1 MEATTPPNTPG
12 FKKKPTRKN
21 RKAFRTRNAGYRKSH
36 NIAPDS
42 MPSEATAWLYGSMF
56 LMAAAKILA
65 PFMGLSA
72 SAVQPVTTPAE

>member
-21 RKAFRTRNAGYRKSH
+21 RKAFRARNAGYRKSH
-36 NIAPDS
+36 SIAPDS
-42 MPSEATAWLYGSMF
+42 MPAEATAWLYGSMF

-65 PFMGLSA
+65 PFMGMNA
-72 SAVQPVTTPAE
+72 IPVQPATTPVE

>member
-1 MEATTPPNTPG
+1 MEAATPPNTPG

-21 RKAFRTRNAGYRKSH
+21 RKTFRARNAGYRKSH

-65 PFMGLSA
+65 PFMGMNA
-72 SAVQPVTTPAE
+72 IPVQPETAPAE